1 MSELNKKTIL
11 KETVY
16 SQQMMR
22 KGLIAFFADI
32 FADFR
37 EGHNL
42 GRQLFIR
49 DTKALYRQS
58 FLGLVWAFIPPIITA
73 ILWIFLNNSRVITV
87 EVKGM
92 SYALFAVVG
101 TFLWQVV
108 TISITTTLN
117 TVNSGKTLLT
127 KLNFPRE
134 SLLIHA
140 FYTILFNTAILFVIT
155 AVISLTVGWVPDWS
169 FLLFPF
175 VLLALVLVGF
185 VIGLLSLTIFGI
197 IADFSRIIPI
207 ALQLLM
213 YVSAVI
219 FPTPKGDGLAST
231 IFQINP
237 FTHLITFCRSFYVHL
252 PLEHT
257 TGFVVILG
265 LTLVLLLLGL
275 FIYRITMPIVIERL
289 GS

>member
-1 MSELNKKTIL
+1 MSIQPKL

-16 SQQMMR
+16 SQQLMR
-22 KGLIAFFADI
+22 KGLISFFLDI
-32 FADFR
+32 FKDFR
-37 EGHNL
+37 DGHNL
-42 GRQLFIR
+42 GKQLFVR

-58 FLGLVWAFIPPIITA
+58 FLGLIWAFIPPIITA
-73 ILWIFLNNSRVITV
+73 VLWIFLNNSRVITV
-87 EVKGM
+87 EVTGM
-92 SYALFAVVG
+92 SYALFAVIG

-108 TISITTTLN
+108 TLSITTTLN
-117 TVNSGKTLLT
+117 TVNSGKPLLT

-140 FYTILFNTAILFVIT
+140 FYTILFNTGILFLITTVI
-155 AVISLTVGWVPDWS
+155 ALTVGWVPSWS

-219 FPTPKGDGLAST
+219 FPTPKGDGLAAT
-231 IFQINP
+231 IFQLNP
-237 FTHLITFCRSFYVHL
+237 FTYLITFCRSFFVHL
-252 PLEHT
+252 PLEHDF
-257 TGFVVILG
+257 GFFVILIV
-265 LTLVLLLLGL
+265 TLFLLLVGL